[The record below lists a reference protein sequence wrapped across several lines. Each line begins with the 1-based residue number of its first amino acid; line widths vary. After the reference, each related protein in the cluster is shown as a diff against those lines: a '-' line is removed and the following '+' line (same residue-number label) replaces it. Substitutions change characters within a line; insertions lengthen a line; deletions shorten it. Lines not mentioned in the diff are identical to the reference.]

1 MIENKFPGKDITTED
16 LKTKFPLCKK
26 KNKSHKTII
35 SIDGLKIGA
44 DKNLILFA
52 GPNMVESYKLMTSV
66 SKELLKNKLIFVRG
80 GAFKP
85 LTFPYRSKHY
95 YETREKGLEFLA
107 YIRKKYKCKIIT
119 EIMESKYLDQI
130 GDAVDIIQIGARN
143 MQNYPFLVDAAKT
156 NKPIML
162 KRHFGAS
169 LRDLLGAAEYILNEG
184 NNKLM
189 LCERGIV
196 APHTHSAVSRYLL
209 DITAIVA
216 LKEITHL
223 PIISDPSHACF
234 NSRWVKSLSLASAA
248 AGADGIMIEIHP
260 NPKNAKV
267 DNLQTLNYK
276 EFRDLLKSLKKIAK
290 TLNKNVI

>member
-1 MIENKFPGKDITTED
+1 M
-16 LKTKFPLCKK
+16 
-26 KNKSHKTII
+26 
-35 SIDGLKIGA
+35 
-44 DKNLILFA
+44 
-52 GPNMVESYKLMTSV
+52 
-66 SKELLKNKLIFVRG
+66 
-80 GAFKP
+80 
-85 LTFPYRSKHY
+85 
-95 YETREKGLEFLA
+95 
-107 YIRKKYKCKIIT
+107 
-119 EIMESKYLDQI
+119 
-130 GDAVDIIQIGARN
+130 
-143 MQNYPFLVDAAKT
+143 
-156 NKPIML
+156 
-162 KRHFGAS
+162 
-169 LRDLLGAAEYILNEG
+169 EYILNEG